1 MWQSNLL
8 TQRRHMKNTKIIDT
22 ITGCIV
28 NTASSIIPHGDAIFL
43 DVSAEF
49 LTKSTTVPKPPS
61 GMLAPSPSSD
71 FQSCR
76 GITCKPKPNVL
87 VAELLSNSDFSPLI
101 LSYFVPSRFV
111 ETSLPAHMIVCLKST
126 ASVCVTVRK
135 PICCSDREE
144 TRGTR

>member
-8 TQRRHMKNTKIIDT
+8 TQRRHEKYKDHRHHYRLHCKHSEFHRPTVPM
-22 ITGCIV
+22 
-28 NTASSIIPHGDAIFL
+28 PF
-43 DVSAEF
+43 SAEF